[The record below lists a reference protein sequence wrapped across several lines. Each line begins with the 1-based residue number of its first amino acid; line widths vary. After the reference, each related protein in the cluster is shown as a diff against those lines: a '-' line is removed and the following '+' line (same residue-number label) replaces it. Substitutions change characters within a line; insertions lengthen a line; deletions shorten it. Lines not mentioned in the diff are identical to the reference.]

1 MMAFGL
7 LLAGVLTVEV
17 AVITRSPIP
26 DLLVVAATILTS
38 LPGIAVLVLGGYW
51 LGRSDIDPSRYTRIA
66 AWTTA
71 GFGFFISLFV
81 LVAIFTIND
90 VRGQVG
96 VLRWAASVGAGSGA
110 LVGLF
115 EARAIERAVAAEE
128 TRVRNQELSRQNE
141 RLEEF
146 ASIIAH
152 DLRNP
157 LNVAT
162 GRIQSVRQQC
172 EDEQLDSA
180 ATALDRMGQIVEETL
195 KLARS
200 GQVVDETEP
209 VHLRELAEDC
219 WETVDTDSATL
230 SVEDSGVFSAD
241 RDRCRHLVENL
252 FRNAVEHGSTSSRS
266 SSTRGNAVEH
276 GGSDVTIR
284 VGTLADGFYVE
295 DDGPG
300 IPEADRERV
309 LDAGFSTTE
318 GGTGFGLAIVTQI
331 AEAHGWHVS
340 VAESADGGARFEIA
354 GIDVSQASS
363 GSGGRTMVAV

>member
-1 MMAFGL
+1 MGFGI
-7 LLAGVLTVEV
+7 LLAGVLTIEV
-17 AVITRSPIP
+17 AVITQSPIP
-26 DLLVVAATILTS
+26 DLPVVIATMLTS
-38 LPGIAVLVLGGYW
+38 LPGIGVLVGGGYW
-51 LGRSDIDPSRYTRIA
+51 LRRSDIDPSRYTRIA
-66 AWTTA
+66 AWTVA
-71 GFGFFISLFV
+71 AFAFFMSLFV
-81 LVAIFTIND
+81 LVAAFTMND

-115 EARAIERAVAAEE
+115 EARAIDRAVAAEE
-128 TRVRNQELSRQNE
+128 TRVRNEELARQNE

-200 GQVVDETEP
+200 GQVVADTES
-209 VHLRELAEDC
+209 VHLREIVEEC
-219 WETVDTDSATL
+219 WDTVDTQAATL
-230 SVEDSGVFSAD
+230 SVEGSGVFSAD
-241 RDRCRHLVENL
+241 RDRCRHLLENL
-252 FRNAVEHGSTSSRS
+252 LRNAVEHG
-266 SSTRGNAVEH
+266 GP
-276 GGSDVTIR
+276 DVTIR
-284 VGTLADGFYVE
+284 VGTLPDGFYVE

-300 IPEADRERV
+300 ITEDDHERV
-309 LDAGFSTTE
+309 LEAGYSTTD

-331 AEAHGWHVS
+331 AEAHGWSVS
-340 VAESADGGARFEIA
+340 VTESHDGGARFEIT
-354 GIDVSQASS
+354 GVDVTNPSAEST
-363 GSGGRTMVAV
+363 GTTMIAV